1 MQTCQ
6 KCRMDLPDVD
16 WFCKD
21 CWVED
26 ANSTSYNQGNV
37 PLVDAKVFGDHRNE
51 SKVGDLSIGGGPTA
65 KEKIVDALRK
75 LGIVW
80 GRLNRCLDVGHET
93 EEVVE

>member
-21 CWVED
+21 CWLDD
-26 ANSTSYNQGNV
+26 ANASHNQGNI
-37 PLVDAKVFGDHRNE
+37 PLVYTKVVGNQGNE
-51 SKVGDLSIGGGPTA
+51 SKVGDLGVGGSPTL
-65 KEKIVDALRK
+65 KEKIVEGLRK

-80 GRLNRCLDVGHET
+80 RRLNRNLDVVHET
-93 EEVVE
+93 DEIVE